1 MKKTLWMT
9 GAMMCAMA
17 MFTACSDNDD
27 NTGNG
32 KGPDDGGTGVEV
44 KEKKLVRVEEDGK
57 YVTLFAY
64 DEEGR
69 LSKITDTDKEGSYED
84 VQTVAYSDG
93 RVTVRGEYDEDIYVL
108 NADGYLTELMYGDE
122 EEDATSREDYTYEYK
137 DGYLVKASYTYE
149 HLVDGEWVLGG
160 FEEEEYTVKDGDL
173 VSLVFRFSEDGETV
187 KGGEEITVEPSS
199 TPNNMNIDYL
209 YNLWLGTEDEVLLC
223 LSGKRFKHLPAK
235 IVDTEKEVTTFE
247 YTVDKDGYV
256 TKAVEKDDEDTY
268 VYTFFYE

>member
-1 MKKTLWMT
+1 MADIRELNPKALWRNFYRITQVPRPSGKKDEIGRFLVDFGKSLGLETLQ
-9 GAMMCAMA
+9 
-17 MFTACSDNDD
+17 DEV
-27 NTGNG
+27 GNVLIRKPATPG
-32 KGPDDGGTGVEV
+32 M
-44 KEKKLVRVEEDGK
+44 
-57 YVTLFAY
+57 
-64 DEEGR
+64 EGR
-69 LSKITDTDKEGSYED
+69 KPVILQAHMDMVPQKNSDVAHDFERDPIT
-84 VQTVAYSDG
+84 A
-93 RVTVRGEYDEDIYVL
+93 
-108 NADGYLTELMYGDE
+108 
-122 EEDATSREDYTYEYK
+122 
-137 DGYLVKASYTYE
+137 
-149 HLVDGEWVLGG
+149 LVDGEWVLGG

-173 VSLVFRFSEDGETV
+173 VSLVFHFSEDGETV

-235 IVDTEKEVTTFE
+235 IIDTEKEMTTFE